1 MVSLNEAVERFPETD
16 RRAWKQLASVFPV
29 RISRSWMRRL
39 SHPSDPLGL
48 QVFPSGRELLPDAED
63 VPDPV
68 GEEQRMPVPWVVQKH
83 PDRLLLLVTRR
94 CHVHCRYCFRR
105 DLEGA
110 ADPTDEELEA
120 AIDFARTSG
129 AREVILSGG
138 DPLHV
143 RPTKLAHI
151 IDRLRPDIP
160 MIRIHSRAPVTFPA
174 AVTEELVGVLAARNP
189 IWFVVHVN
197 HADELADDVVEGL
210 RRLVDAGIPVLN
222 QSVLLRGVNNDVD
235 SLVRLVERLVELRVQ
250 PYYLHHPDAV
260 PGAGGF
266 RVTPE
271 EGLELHAALQRRVSG
286 IALPRYVIDPPD
298 GTGKV
303 AVAEHHARS
312 VR

>member
-1 MVSLNEAVERFPETD
+1 MVSLNEAVDRFPETD

-189 IWFVVHVN
+189 I
-197 HADELADDVVEGL
+197 
-210 RRLVDAGIPVLN
+210 
-222 QSVLLRGVNNDVD
+222 
-235 SLVRLVERLVELRVQ
+235 
-250 PYYLHHPDAV
+250 
-260 PGAGGF
+260 
-266 RVTPE
+266 
-271 EGLELHAALQRRVSG
+271 
-286 IALPRYVIDPPD
+286 
-298 GTGKV
+298 
-303 AVAEHHARS
+303 
-312 VR
+312 